1 MRGLHFGN
9 QANAVLYMVLAIE
22 KRSRDLLVIEY
33 ETRRRA
39 QFLKEARKFS
49 KVHAEKA
56 IIISKPCVSGKCCVV
71 SMNFDEI
78 LSE

>member
-1 MRGLHFGN
+1 M
-9 QANAVLYMVLAIE
+9 
-22 KRSRDLLVIEY
+22 IEY

-39 QFLKEARKFS
+39 QFVKEAHKFS

-56 IIISKPCVSGKCCVV
+56 IKISKSCVSGKCCVV

>member
-1 MRGLHFGN
+1 MQCCIWFWQSKRGAGVY
-9 QANAVLYMVLAIE
+9 QQ
-22 KRSRDLLVIEY
+22 RLVIEY

-39 QFLKEARKFS
+39 KFVKEAHKFN

-56 IIISKPCVSGKCCVV
+56 IKISKHCVSGKCCVV

-78 LSE
+78 FSE